1 MTALA
6 TTLHSTRARRSG
18 LAALLGAG
26 ALALVSLLP
35 SAASGQGRAWEIE
48 LEGGPVWQTT
58 NDVRIPND
66 ASATRFSLSDLIG
79 GGPWAA
85 GRLYITWNASDR
97 HGLRLLAAPLTVS
110 GTGTPSAPL
119 SFAGEDYLADVPA
132 AATYTFDSYRLSWRY
147 RVHEGASTTAWIG
160 FTAKIRDA
168 VTALEQ
174 GDRSSEKTN
183 VGFVPLLHLAGDWRF
198 APRWT
203 ASLDVDALAGGPGRA
218 EDVALELGYDLSDR
232 FTLQAGYRTV
242 EGGADVDEV
251 YAFAWL
257 HYATMSVVWRP

>member
-1 MTALA
+1 MFRPYP
-6 TTLHSTRARRSG
+6 STKVPAARARSRT
-18 LAALLGAG
+18 
-26 ALALVSLLP
+26 SLLAGGAVLAFLVP
-35 SAASGQGRAWEIE
+35 TPGAAQTPAFEIE

-58 NDVRIPND
+58 NDVQIPN
-66 ASATRFSLSDLIG
+66 APSATRFSLSDLIG

-85 GRLYITWNASDR
+85 GRLYLTWNVSDR
-97 HGLRLLAAPLTVS
+97 HALRVLAAPLTVTGS
-110 GTGTPSAPL
+110 GTPDAPL
-119 SFAGEDYLADVPA
+119 SFAGENYLAGESAD
-132 AATYTFDSYRLSWRY
+132 ATYTFNSYRLTWRY
-147 RVHEGASTTAWIG
+147 RFHRGATTTAWVG
-160 FTAKIRDA
+160 FTAKVRDA
-168 VTALEQ
+168 VTALHQ
-174 GDRSSEKTN
+174 GERSSEKTN

-218 EDVALELGYDLSDR
+218 EDVALELGYGLSDDW
-232 FTLQAGYRTV
+232 TLQAGYRTV

>member
-1 MTALA
+1 MAAA
-6 TTLHSTRARRSG
+6 TV
-18 LAALLGAG
+18 AALCPA
-26 ALALVSLLP
+26 P
-35 SAASGQGRAWEIE
+35 TAAQTTPTWEVE
-48 LEGGPVWQTT
+48 VEGGPVWQTT

-66 ASATRFSLSDLIG
+66 ASATRFSLRDLAG
-79 GGPWAA
+79 AGPWAA
-85 GRLYITWNASDR
+85 GRVYVTWNLSER
-97 HGLRLLAAPLTVS
+97 HGLRALAAPLTVT
-110 GTGTPSAPL
+110 GTGTPDRSL
-119 SFAGEDYLADVPA
+119 SFAGVDYEAGVPA
-132 AATYTFDSYRLSWRY
+132 DATYTFDSYRLTYRY
-147 RVHEGASTTAWIG
+147 RWHHGASTTAWIG

-174 GDRSSEKTN
+174 SGRSSRKTN
-183 VGFVPLLHLAGDWRF
+183 VGFVPLLHLAGDWRL

-218 EDVALELGYDLSDR
+218 EDAAVEIGYDVSDAW
-232 FTLQAGYRTV
+232 TIQAGYRTV

>member
-1 MTALA
+1 MAA
-6 TTLHSTRARRSG
+6 AAV
-18 LAALLGAG
+18 AALCP
-26 ALALVSLLP
+26 ALT
-35 SAASGQGRAWEIE
+35 AAQTTPTWEVE
-48 LEGGPVWQTT
+48 VEGGPVWQTT

-66 ASATRFSLSDLIG
+66 ASATRFSLRDLAG
-79 GGPWAA
+79 AGPWAA
-85 GRLYITWNASDR
+85 GRVYVTWNLSER
-97 HGLRLLAAPLTVS
+97 HGLRALAAPLTVT
-110 GTGTPSAPL
+110 GTGTPDRSL
-119 SFAGEDYLADVPA
+119 SFAGVDYEAGVPA
-132 AATYTFDSYRLSWRY
+132 DATYTFDSYRLTYRY
-147 RVHEGASTTAWIG
+147 RWHHGASTTAWIG

-174 GDRSSEKTN
+174 SGRSSRKTN
-183 VGFVPLLHLAGDWRF
+183 VGFVPLLHLAGDWRL

-218 EDVALELGYDLSDR
+218 EDAAVEIGYDVSDAW
-232 FTLQAGYRTV
+232 TIQAGYRTV